1 MYEGPQVCTQA
12 EWRVLTGRYG
22 KEADPDKTKQR
33 TVSGA
38 KPGIHKRNKRI
49 TVSRKGPFPKSFLHQ
64 LRLDYILP

>member
-33 TVSGA
+33 TTRMT
-38 KPGIHKRNKRI
+38 II
-49 TVSRKGPFPKSFLHQ
+49 RKGPFPKFFLHQ